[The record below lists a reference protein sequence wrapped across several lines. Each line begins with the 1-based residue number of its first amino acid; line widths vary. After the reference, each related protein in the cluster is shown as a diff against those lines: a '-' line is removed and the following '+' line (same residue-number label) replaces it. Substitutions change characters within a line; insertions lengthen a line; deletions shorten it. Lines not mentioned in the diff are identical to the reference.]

1 MDGGPSKIDLPNS
14 HPSNLIHKAAM
25 ATQNPK
31 PADGALKTQTDGVL
45 ETDKKNPQHEINKTT
60 VIVGVVGVV
69 ALIFIA
75 MR

>member
-1 MDGGPSKIDLPNS
+1 
-14 HPSNLIHKAAM
+14 M

-31 PADGALKTQTDGVL
+31 IDKAKSPDLQQKTQL
-45 ETDKKNPQHEINKTT
+45 PSEETFSEKTQQHEINKTA

-69 ALIFIA
+69 ALIFLA